1 MSNKPFHRLLA
12 IKLIKTFE
20 TQLRFFNHNEFWQAS
35 KDVVICKKK
44 CGQLPPAIKT
54 GKPGILW
61 INKVFAQEDKRSAS
75 CENERKGF

>member
-1 MSNKPFHRLLA
+1 MSNKPFHLLLT

-20 TQLRFFNHNEFWQAS
+20 TQLRFFNHNKFWKAS
-35 KDVVICKKK
+35 KEVVICKKK
-44 CGQLPPAIKT
+44 YGQLSPYIKT

-61 INKVFAQEDKRSAS
+61 IDKDKRSAS